1 MTEGRDSSWK
11 LKLLPFADF
20 LLMGV
25 ANADFLVLF
34 VKWEKGFFTKSQPKD
49 YIVSKLKFSASYLF
63 EVQGTSE
70 DSEQFQIGS

>member
-1 MTEGRDSSWK
+1 MKWLNENNFLEIIFK

-20 LLMGV
+20 LLMGL

-34 VKWEKGFFTKSQPKD
+34 VKSQPKD
-49 YIVSKLKFSASYLF
+49 YTVSKLKFFASYLF
-63 EVQGTSE
+63 EVQRTSE